1 MTDNQAHARN
11 TDPETSHMAAD
22 GVDVG
27 RTKRL
32 ILNALRVLREN
43 GEEPV
48 KADSLTTFIQR
59 FGNNVSDSGV
69 RSRLAELIR
78 EGRVEVADK
87 NGLTPSGRRCRRYR
101 IADQD

>member
-22 GVDVG
+22 SVDVG

-32 ILNALRVLREN
+32 ILDALRVLREK

-48 KADSLTTFIQR
+48 KADRLTLFILS
-59 FGNNVSDSGV
+59 FGNNVSGSGV

-78 EGRVEVADK
+78 DGLVEVADMK
-87 NGLTPSGRRCRRYR
+87 GVTPSGRKCRRYR

>member
-27 RTKRL
+27 RTKKL
-32 ILNALRVLREN
+32 ILSALRVLREK

-48 KADSLTTFIQR
+48 KADRLTLFILS

-78 EGRVEVADK
+78 DGRVEVADME
-87 NGLTPSGRRCRRYR
+87 GVTPSGRKCRRYR